1 MERGEPVVCFDTDRE
16 NASLR
21 DVPALKAEPVS
32 LFLPNSDEID
42 VNAMDAMTERLLGD
56 DAHFVLDN
64 GATSFA
70 PLSRYF
76 VQDGISDAVAESG
89 KKMVVHV
96 IVAGGQELVQ
106 TGRGFD
112 SVASQFP
119 ASADMVL
126 WLNEHHGQVDGAD
139 GASFEQTPIYQKHR
153 GRIQA
158 IVRLSRQHPGTFGA
172 NLADMLQ
179 RGLTFAEADQS
190 SEFLRH
196 RQAAA
201 PAGLAADPGSTRAGP
216 MMEADQLIAEIA
228 RTIGLRLDKSDP
240 ILAAAVINEVLLDRA
255 LVKLDRQVKIQAD
268 RVTAA
273 STQAVVDA
281 KREAE
286 LLLTEA
292 GEWIEEKIKVAV
304 EAAGALLLNE
314 LKRELQQA
322 QKTRRACL
330 RAAWFTLVVCLIVL
344 SSLAGAYLASFR

>member
-1 MERGEPVVCFDTDRE
+1 MPDTNPPADPTSSITASSKKESRNSSSAPASSPSGAAKPLYKVHTVLAPKGGCGKTYVASLIAQALLERGEPVVCFDTDRE

-21 DVPALKAEPVS
+21 DIPALKAEPVS

-42 VNAMDAMTERLLGD
+42 VNAMDAMTERVLKD

-119 ASADMVL
+119 ASAEMVL
-126 WLNEHHGQVDGAD
+126 WLNEHHGPVDGAD
-139 GASFEQTPIYQKHR
+139 GASFEQTPLYQRHK
-153 GRIQA
+153 GRILA
-158 IVRLSRQHPGTFGA
+158 IVRLARQHPGTFGA

-190 SEFLRH
+190 SEFFVIAKQRLRQVW
-196 RQAAA
+196 R
-201 PAGLAADPGSTRAGP
+201 PIR
-216 MMEADQLIAEIA
+216 DQLA
-228 RTIGLRLDKSDP
+228 P
-240 ILAAAVINEVLLDRA
+240 VL
-255 LVKLDRQVKIQAD
+255 
-268 RVTAA
+268 
-273 STQAVVDA
+273 
-281 KREAE
+281 
-286 LLLTEA
+286 
-292 GEWIEEKIKVAV
+292 
-304 EAAGALLLNE
+304 
-314 LKRELQQA
+314 
-322 QKTRRACL
+322 
-330 RAAWFTLVVCLIVL
+330 
-344 SSLAGAYLASFR
+344 